1 MVISKELKD
10 GTYIGIVIDNNDPK
24 KIGRI
29 RARVVNI
36 FDEIPDEDIPWS
48 SPWKD
53 LNGNSFN
60 LPDVG
65 KIVTIIFDQGNP
77 YKPEY
82 IYAEH
87 YNVNLTQ
94 KLESISDGAY
104 KSMKSIMF
112 DHKTQ
117 IFSNDDDGLVV
128 DYKFNNINIL
138 EDSININVKDN
149 YTSLNL
155 GDSNANQPVI
165 LGNNWMEWFDEFVE
179 NLLGSNG
186 GPYLGNL
193 SSPVLPNPAMISVL
207 QKYKTLRDPK
217 FLSKN
222 VYVVNNDK
230 VETVL
235 KNKSNRPN
243 DSKFGDKFTSTTKNL
258 PSYDNSFPDP
268 SGSNGPEVDDNINAN
283 SQFDS
288 NKTNITTN
296 PVYSG
301 EEFNN
306 VIISDFAK
314 EVVAIMRTQVG
325 VMENPMNSNSG
336 NEVREYQKAT
346 HLSGTGWAWCAAF
359 VCWCFQKVADSKKVP
374 YSFKLPK
381 TAGAYDFANWA
392 KRNSEYIEV
401 VKDKNKILP
410 GDLIIF
416 NFSHIGISNG
426 VVKNGRLDTI
436 EGNTD
441 GKGSREGGG
450 VYKKSRALSII
461 KTVLRI
467 KYNPER
473 VKTKS
478 KNIE

>member
-10 GTYIGIVIDNNDPK
+10 SIFIGIVIDNNDPK

-29 RARVVNI
+29 KARVINI
-36 FDEIPDEDIPWS
+36 FDDIPVEDIPWS

-60 LPDVG
+60 LPDIG
-65 KIVTIIFDQGNP
+65 KVVSIVFDQGNP

-87 YNVNLTQ
+87 YNVNLKQ
-94 KLESISDGAY
+94 KLDTLSDGAY

-117 IFSNDDDGLVV
+117 IFSNDDDGLIV

-207 QKYKTLRDPK
+207 QKYKALRDPK

-235 KNKSNRPN
+235 KNMSNRPN

-268 SGSNGPEVDDNINAN
+268 SGSIGPEVDDNINAN
-283 SQFDS
+283 SLFDS

-314 EVVAIMRTQVG
+314 EIVAIMRTQVG
-325 VMENPMNSNSG
+325 VMENPMDSNTG
-336 NEVREYQKAT
+336 VEVREYQKST
-346 HLSGTGWAWCAAF
+346 SLSGTGWAWCAAF
-359 VCWCFQKVADSKKVP
+359 VCWCFQKVADSKKVS

-381 TAGAYDFANWA
+381 TAGAYDFVNWA
-392 KRNSEYIEV
+392 KRNSEYIEII
-401 VKDKNKILP
+401 KDKNKILP

-416 NFSHIGISNG
+416 TFSHIGISNG
-426 VVKNGRLDTI
+426 VVKSGRVDTI

-450 VYKKSRALSII
+450 VYKKNRSLSIV